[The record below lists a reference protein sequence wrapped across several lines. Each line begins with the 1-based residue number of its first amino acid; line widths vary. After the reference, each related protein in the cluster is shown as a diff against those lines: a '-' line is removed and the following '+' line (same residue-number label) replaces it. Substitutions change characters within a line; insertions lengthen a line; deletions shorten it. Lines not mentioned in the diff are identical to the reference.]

1 MVRALVGKDAVA
13 RLGVRRRN
21 QNIARDAPVVTAR
34 DIALFAASR
43 SIHGPVRG
51 DRAGIQRVAGQHA
64 PTALRGCACGLRIRA
79 RNGRPV
85 LLEWLRRESDAELGP
100 YEFAAVDL
108 PEFAGKIMRRSLRP

>member
-79 RNGRPV
+79 RNRDRNGRPV
-85 LLEWLRRESDAELGP
+85 LLEWLRRESGAPPGETGRGAWRGSG
-100 YEFAAVDL
+100 ETSVVA
-108 PEFAGKIMRRSLRP
+108 